1 MRIEIHPTHPQ
12 ARKVAQA
19 VEVLRRGGVIV
30 YPTGTVYGL
39 GCDIHQKK
47 AIERIYQIRQLKKDH
62 PLSFMCPDLSKIAR
76 YAHVDDFAYRI
87 MKRLVPGPYT
97 FVLQATREVPK
108 LLVRKQKTV
117 GIRVPDDPVALALLN
132 ELGSPIVSTSATSST
147 ERSSTTPTS
156 STRASHTSMPSSTRA
171 GAESSPRRSSTSQ
184 AMKRSCPA
192 RGRRPS
198 RRPLSQDAN
207 RDAARLGDE
216 AAQRAYPLLV
226 ARRFAHLLDQALG
239 GPVVAPEVLR
249 HRRPV
254 GEV

>member
-12 ARKVAQA
+12 ARRVQQA
-19 VEVLRRGGVIV
+19 VEVLRRGGVVV

-47 AIERIYQIRQLKKDH
+47 AVERIYQIRRLKKDH

-117 GIRVPDDPVALALLN
+117 GIRVPDDTVALALLN
-132 ELGSPIVSTSATSST
+132 ELGSPIVSTSAMIDGEVLNDPDELHARFPHVDAFVDGGWGGIEPST
-147 ERSSTTPTS
+147 IID
-156 STRASHTSMPSSTRA
+156 
-171 GAESSPRRSSTSQ
+171 
-184 AMKRSCPA
+184 
-192 RGRRPS
+192 
-198 RRPLSQDAN
+198 LS
-207 RDAARLGDE
+207 GDE
-216 AAQRAYPLLV
+216 AVVLREGA
-226 ARRFAHLLDQALG
+226 
-239 GPVVAPEVLR
+239 GPVDFF
-249 HRRPV
+249 
-254 GEV
+254 

>member
-12 ARKVAQA
+12 PRRVHQA

-47 AIERIYQIRQLKKDH
+47 AVERIYQVRQLKKDQ

-117 GIRVPDDPVALALLN
+117 GIRVPGDMVAQALLH
-132 ELGSPIVSTSATSST
+132 ELGGPIVSTSAIIDGDVLNDPDELHARFPHVDAFVDGGWGGIEPST
-147 ERSSTTPTS
+147 VIDLTGGEAVILREG
-156 STRASHTSMPSSTRA
+156 A
-171 GAESSPRRSSTSQ
+171 GPI
-184 AMKRSCPA
+184 
-192 RGRRPS
+192 
-198 RRPLSQDAN
+198 D
-207 RDAARLGDE
+207 
-216 AAQRAYPLLV
+216 
-226 ARRFAHLLDQALG
+226 
-239 GPVVAPEVLR
+239 VL
-249 HRRPV
+249 
-254 GEV
+254 

>member
-12 ARKVAQA
+12 ARRVHQV

-47 AIERIYQIRQLKKDH
+47 AVQRIYQIRQLKKDH

-97 FVLQATREVPK
+97 FVLRATREVPK

-117 GIRVPDDPVALALLN
+117 GIRVPDDTIALALLN
-132 ELGSPIVSTSATSST
+132 ELGSPIVSTSAIIDGEALNDPDELHARFPHVDAFVDGGWGGIEPST
-147 ERSSTTPTS
+147 VIDLT
-156 STRASHTSMPSSTRA
+156 
-171 GAESSPRRSSTSQ
+171 
-184 AMKRSCPA
+184 
-192 RGRRPS
+192 
-198 RRPLSQDAN
+198 
-207 RDAARLGDE
+207 GDE
-216 AAQRAYPLLV
+216 AVVLREGA
-226 ARRFAHLLDQALG
+226 
-239 GPVVAPEVLR
+239 GPVDVL
-249 HRRPV
+249 
-254 GEV
+254 

>member
-12 ARKVAQA
+12 PRKVAQT
-19 VEVLRRGGVIV
+19 VEVLRRGGVIL

-62 PLSFMCPDLSKIAR
+62 PLSFMCPDLSKIAQ

-117 GIRVPDDPVALALLN
+117 GIRVPGDPVARALLE
-132 ELGSPIVSTSATSST
+132 ELGSPIVSASATYNDEVLNDPDELFTRFKQADAFVDAGWGGIEPST
-147 ERSSTTPTS
+147 VLDLT
-156 STRASHTSMPSSTRA
+156 
-171 GAESSPRRSSTSQ
+171 
-184 AMKRSCPA
+184 
-192 RGRRPS
+192 
-198 RRPLSQDAN
+198 
-207 RDAARLGDE
+207 GDE
-216 AAQRAYPLLV
+216 AVVIRQGA
-226 ARRFAHLLDQALG
+226 
-239 GPVVAPEVLR
+239 GPIDVL
-249 HRRPV
+249 
-254 GEV
+254 

>member
-1 MRIEIHPTHPQ
+1 MRIQIHHTHPQ
-12 ARKVAQA
+12 ARRVHQA
-19 VEVLRRGGVIV
+19 VDVLRRGGVIV

-117 GIRVPDDPVALALLN
+117 GIRVPDDVVALALLN
-132 ELGSPIVSTSATSST
+132 ELGSPIVSSSATIDGEILNDPDELHARFSHVDAFVDGGWGGIEPST
-147 ERSSTTPTS
+147 VIDLSGGEAVVLRE
-156 STRASHTSMPSSTRA
+156 
-171 GAESSPRRSSTSQ
+171 GA
-184 AMKRSCPA
+184 
-192 RGRRPS
+192 
-198 RRPLSQDAN
+198 
-207 RDAARLGDE
+207 
-216 AAQRAYPLLV
+216 
-226 ARRFAHLLDQALG
+226 
-239 GPVVAPEVLR
+239 GPVDVL
-249 HRRPV
+249 
-254 GEV
+254 

>member
-12 ARKVAQA
+12 PRRVHQA

-47 AIERIYQIRQLKKDH
+47 AVERIYQIRQLKKDH

-97 FVLQATREVPK
+97 FVLNATRDVPK

-117 GIRVPDDPVALALLN
+117 GIRVPDDTVARALLN
-132 ELGSPIVSTSATSST
+132 ELGSPIVSTSATIGGEILNDPDELHARFSHVDAFVDGGWGGLEPST
-147 ERSSTTPTS
+147 IIDLT
-156 STRASHTSMPSSTRA
+156 
-171 GAESSPRRSSTSQ
+171 
-184 AMKRSCPA
+184 
-192 RGRRPS
+192 
-198 RRPLSQDAN
+198 
-207 RDAARLGDE
+207 GDE
-216 AAQRAYPLLV
+216 AAVLRQGA
-226 ARRFAHLLDQALG
+226 
-239 GPVVAPEVLR
+239 GPVDFL
-249 HRRPV
+249 
-254 GEV
+254 

>member
-12 ARKVAQA
+12 ARKVNQA

-97 FVLQATREVPK
+97 FVLKATRDTPK

-117 GIRVPDDPVALALLN
+117 GIRVPDDTIAHALLE
-132 ELGSPIVSTSATSST
+132 ELGSPIVSTSAMLDGQVLNDPDELHARFSHVDAFVDGGWGGIEPST
-147 ERSSTTPTS
+147 IIDLT
-156 STRASHTSMPSSTRA
+156 
-171 GAESSPRRSSTSQ
+171 
-184 AMKRSCPA
+184 
-192 RGRRPS
+192 
-198 RRPLSQDAN
+198 
-207 RDAARLGDE
+207 GDE
-216 AAQRAYPLLV
+216 AVVLREGA
-226 ARRFAHLLDQALG
+226 
-239 GPVVAPEVLR
+239 GPVDVF
-249 HRRPV
+249 
-254 GEV
+254 

>member
-1 MRIEIHPTHPQ
+1 MGIEIHPTHPQ
-12 ARKVAQA
+12 DRRVHQA
-19 VEVLRRGGVIV
+19 AEVLRRGGVIV

-117 GIRVPDDPVALALLN
+117 GIRVPDDTVALALLN
-132 ELGSPIVSTSATSST
+132 ELGSPIVSTSATIDGDVLNDPDELHARFPHADAFVDGGWGGIEPST
-147 ERSSTTPTS
+147 IIDLT
-156 STRASHTSMPSSTRA
+156 
-171 GAESSPRRSSTSQ
+171 
-184 AMKRSCPA
+184 
-192 RGRRPS
+192 
-198 RRPLSQDAN
+198 
-207 RDAARLGDE
+207 GDE
-216 AAQRAYPLLV
+216 AVVLREGA
-226 ARRFAHLLDQALG
+226 
-239 GPVVAPEVLR
+239 GPVDFF
-249 HRRPV
+249 
-254 GEV
+254 

>member
-12 ARKVAQA
+12 PRRIQQA

-62 PLSFMCPDLSKIAR
+62 PLSFMCPDLSNIAR

-97 FVLQATREVPK
+97 FVLQASREVPK

-117 GIRVPDDPVALALLN
+117 GIRVPDDKIALALLN
-132 ELGSPIVSTSATSST
+132 ELGSPIVSSSASIGGQILNDPDELSARFSHVDVVIDGGWGGIEPST
-147 ERSSTTPTS
+147 VID
-156 STRASHTSMPSSTRA
+156 
-171 GAESSPRRSSTSQ
+171 
-184 AMKRSCPA
+184 
-192 RGRRPS
+192 
-198 RRPLSQDAN
+198 LS
-207 RDAARLGDE
+207 GDE
-216 AAQRAYPLLV
+216 AQVLRQGA
-226 ARRFAHLLDQALG
+226 
-239 GPVVAPEVLR
+239 GPVDLL
-249 HRRPV
+249 
-254 GEV
+254 